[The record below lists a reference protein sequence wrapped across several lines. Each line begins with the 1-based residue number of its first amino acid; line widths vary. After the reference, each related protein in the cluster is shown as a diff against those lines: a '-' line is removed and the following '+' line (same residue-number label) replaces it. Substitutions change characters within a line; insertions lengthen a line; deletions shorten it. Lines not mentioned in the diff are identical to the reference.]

1 MRDDKFTS
9 SVDIA
14 NPWDGDC
21 IFLYIDWDNLKVG
34 TLSGKTNFSFINK
47 KARVTNFGKN
57 PEIHL
62 SKMAVVLARKRGKG
76 AMIYEVAM
84 PFKHCTKRKIKEG
97 DHVGFTPG
105 YEKGFNDP
113 NEKEVFLCWKGAN
126 PDESSLLGKLTFGG
140 PLAVNSY
147 HKLSTSWGQLKASR
161 RRPFY
166 CSSS

>member
-1 MRDDKFTS
+1 M
-9 SVDIA
+9 
-14 NPWDGDC
+14 
-21 IFLYIDWDNLKVG
+21 
-34 TLSGKTNFSFINK
+34 
-47 KARVTNFGKN
+47 
-57 PEIHL
+57 
-62 SKMAVVLARKRGKG
+62 
-76 AMIYEVAM
+76 
-84 PFKHCTKRKIKEG
+84 
-97 DHVGFTPG
+97 GFTPG

-166 CSSS
+166 CSSGQARTPNSSTGLRIIHPSDLTRTYRQSLEVIRKLYTLYSVSGLDLI

>member
-62 SKMAVVLARKRGKG
+62 SKMAVVPARKRGKG

-84 PFKHCTKRKIKEG
+84 PFKHCTKRG
-97 DHVGFTPG
+97 DQGGRPRGF
-105 YEKGFNDP
+105 
-113 NEKEVFLCWKGAN
+113 
-126 PDESSLLGKLTFGG
+126 
-140 PLAVNSY
+140 
-147 HKLSTSWGQLKASR
+147 HSWL
-161 RRPFY
+161 
-166 CSSS
+166 